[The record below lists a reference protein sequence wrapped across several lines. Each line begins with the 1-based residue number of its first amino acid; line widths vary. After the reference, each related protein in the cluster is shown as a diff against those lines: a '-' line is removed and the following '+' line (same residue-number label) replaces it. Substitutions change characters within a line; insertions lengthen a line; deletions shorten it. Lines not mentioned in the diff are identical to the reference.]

1 MRLQGWEWII
11 ILAIVLLLWGAPKLP
26 ALAKSAAQSMR
37 IFKKEEKGAGKNHVH
52 YVEQTVKVTMT
63 KSEFYQYMT
72 SSKEQIEVIAEEK
85 RYNSKDCVMVSSM

>member
-37 IFKKEEKGAGKNHVH
+37 IFRKEID
-52 YVEQTVKVTMT
+52 
-63 KSEFYQYMT
+63 KSPSDKATAEP
-72 SSKEQIEVIAEEK
+72 EVAAEESEK
-85 RYNSKDCVMVSSM
+85 KQG

>member
-37 IFKKEEKGAGKNHVH
+37 IFRKEMGGSQEAKTEAKT
-52 YVEQTVKVTMT
+52 EAPKVTE
-63 KSEFYQYMT
+63 SEKQ
-72 SSKEQIEVIAEEK
+72 Q
-85 RYNSKDCVMVSSM
+85 D

>member
-37 IFKKEEKGAGKNHVH
+37 IFKKEINKSGEGEASKPEVSESEKK
-52 YVEQTVKVTMT
+52 Q
-63 KSEFYQYMT
+63 
-72 SSKEQIEVIAEEK
+72 
-85 RYNSKDCVMVSSM
+85 D

>member
-37 IFKKEEKGAGKNHVH
+37 IFKKEINKSGEAAAEVKPETEAAPESEKN
-52 YVEQTVKVTMT
+52 
-63 KSEFYQYMT
+63 
-72 SSKEQIEVIAEEK
+72 
-85 RYNSKDCVMVSSM
+85 KD

>member
-37 IFKKEEKGAGKNHVH
+37 IFKKEINKNGEGAETPKAEAAPESEK
-52 YVEQTVKVTMT
+52 T
-63 KSEFYQYMT
+63 K
-72 SSKEQIEVIAEEK
+72 
-85 RYNSKDCVMVSSM
+85 D

>member
-37 IFKKEEKGAGKNHVH
+37 IFRKEIEKTPTDKTAAPEPEVVVEESDKKQG
-52 YVEQTVKVTMT
+52 
-63 KSEFYQYMT
+63 
-72 SSKEQIEVIAEEK
+72 
-85 RYNSKDCVMVSSM
+85 

>member
-37 IFKKEEKGAGKNHVH
+37 IFRKEIEKTPTDK
-52 YVEQTVKVTMT
+52 
-63 KSEFYQYMT
+63 T
-72 SSKEQIEVIAEEK
+72 SAAEAEVVAEESDK
-85 RYNSKDCVMVSSM
+85 KQG

>member
-37 IFKKEEKGAGKNHVH
+37 IFKKEIVKTGDAPEATKAETEVAPEGEK
-52 YVEQTVKVTMT
+52 T
-63 KSEFYQYMT
+63 K
-72 SSKEQIEVIAEEK
+72 
-85 RYNSKDCVMVSSM
+85 D

>member
-37 IFKKEEKGAGKNHVH
+37 IFKKEINKNQPESEATAAPEVKEGEKK
-52 YVEQTVKVTMT
+52 Q
-63 KSEFYQYMT
+63 
-72 SSKEQIEVIAEEK
+72 
-85 RYNSKDCVMVSSM
+85 D

>member
-37 IFKKEEKGAGKNHVH
+37 IFKKEIVKTGETPEAAKVETEVAPEGEK
-52 YVEQTVKVTMT
+52 T
-63 KSEFYQYMT
+63 K
-72 SSKEQIEVIAEEK
+72 
-85 RYNSKDCVMVSSM
+85 D

>member
-37 IFKKEEKGAGKNHVH
+37 IFKKEINKNGEAPEASNTEAQAAPEGEKN
-52 YVEQTVKVTMT
+52 
-63 KSEFYQYMT
+63 
-72 SSKEQIEVIAEEK
+72 
-85 RYNSKDCVMVSSM
+85 KD

>member
-37 IFKKEEKGAGKNHVH
+37 IFKKEINKSGEAP
-52 YVEQTVKVTMT
+52 EAA
-63 KSEFYQYMT
+63 KSET
-72 SSKEQIEVIAEEK
+72 DTATEGEK
-85 RYNSKDCVMVSSM
+85 NKD

>member
-37 IFKKEEKGAGKNHVH
+37 IFKKQINKNGEAPAGAAEAEAPEAESAKAKAPSESEKN
-52 YVEQTVKVTMT
+52 
-63 KSEFYQYMT
+63 
-72 SSKEQIEVIAEEK
+72 
-85 RYNSKDCVMVSSM
+85 KD

>member
-37 IFKKEEKGAGKNHVH
+37 IFKKEIDKNGGA
-52 YVEQTVKVTMT
+52 ET
-63 KSEFYQYMT
+63 E
-72 SSKEQIEVIAEEK
+72 
-85 RYNSKDCVMVSSM
+85 

>member
-37 IFKKEEKGAGKNHVH
+37 IFKKEINKNQQEPEATSTEAKEGEKK
-52 YVEQTVKVTMT
+52 Q
-63 KSEFYQYMT
+63 
-72 SSKEQIEVIAEEK
+72 
-85 RYNSKDCVMVSSM
+85 D

>member
-37 IFKKEEKGAGKNHVH
+37 IFKKEINKSGDSSESTTLDSSVAPESEKK
-52 YVEQTVKVTMT
+52 Q
-63 KSEFYQYMT
+63 
-72 SSKEQIEVIAEEK
+72 
-85 RYNSKDCVMVSSM
+85 D

>member
-37 IFKKEEKGAGKNHVH
+37 IFKKEINKSGEAPQEAAKPEAAANSEGEKK
-52 YVEQTVKVTMT
+52 Q
-63 KSEFYQYMT
+63 
-72 SSKEQIEVIAEEK
+72 
-85 RYNSKDCVMVSSM
+85 D